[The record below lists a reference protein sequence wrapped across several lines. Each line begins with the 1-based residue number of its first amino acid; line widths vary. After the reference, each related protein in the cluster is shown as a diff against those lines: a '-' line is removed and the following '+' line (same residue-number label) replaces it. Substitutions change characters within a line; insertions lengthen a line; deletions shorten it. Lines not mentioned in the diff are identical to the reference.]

1 MKYFLVSFMAMLIMS
16 LTPQVSYADDIMIFE
31 DGNRT
36 LISGTVVKARGDY
49 ITLENNGQNIS
60 VDLDKVDLEG
70 RQKAMIKEGMRV
82 LVGGNIKNNG
92 RTLRARTI
100 MFLTSQ
106 SMEDRIISQLIA
118 ENVFDRN

>member
-1 MKYFLVSFMAMLIMS
+1 MKYLQIPLLILILSVFS
-16 LTPQVSYADDIMIFE
+16 LSSSYADDIMIFE

-36 LISGTVVKARGDY
+36 LISGTVVKERGDY
-49 ITLENNGQNIS
+49 ITLENSGQNIS

-70 RQKAMIKEGMRV
+70 TQRAMIKEGMRV
-82 LVGGNIKNNG
+82 LVGGNLKNNG